1 MTDLCREPF
10 VCRRKNNNEIIQIIQ
25 TTHMYIN
32 KLHGNPVK
40 QNRDFQIKM
49 QSKRVK
55 KIMMTLKLGVD
66 L

>member
-1 MTDLCREPF
+1 
-10 VCRRKNNNEIIQIIQ
+10 
-25 TTHMYIN
+25 MYIN

-40 QNRDFQIKM
+40 QNRDIQIKM